1 MRQVSIHELTEDVLR
16 RSYDRGSLLRG
27 RTYAAEDRVRVVSAA
42 PGLLVGLATGHAS
55 QPYRVQVAWAARG
68 ASISVSDDCTC
79 PVGLACKHAVALI
92 LTAQR
97 SARATPAPG
106 SPGQAG
112 STGQMGVTD
121 PARLTGPER
130 QFADWRRVFH
140 DLRDEHAVDPDET
153 PIAIEFAISTIK
165 PSRYVPSP
173 RPDVTLRPLRRGSK
187 GAWIRTGVSW
197 RDLESGYAYALRD
210 IDPVHRNAARA
221 LLMSLTTNRY
231 NTPATL
237 PLGPAQP
244 DVWQML
250 RRLVDA
256 GVALVGERGG
266 PTEVALAAVP
276 ARLAVDLVDAGDGAV
291 RVSARLEHDDAALTA
306 DASAVGLLGDPPHGL
321 FVVNGAQL
329 TLVPFAQRLP
339 RAAGRLLATP
349 LVVPPADVDELLDAY
364 VPLMAQHGRVGSSDG
379 SIEVVLSEF
388 VGVVAQVRRVVP
400 DVAELTWGL
409 RYRRGQRI
417 TTHPLAPTSAVGRD
431 RDAEVAAIDAL
442 ELPVHL
448 LASIVWPD
456 GRPRATVASGRDTVT
471 LMAEVVPWLLERG
484 QVLVEVDS
492 ELPALREALGD
503 PLIELSVSDGA
514 ADTDGADG
522 QRTDWFDLSVQVS
535 VDGEDVEFASLF
547 AALSRDDEVLFLSS
561 GSWLRLDRPEFARL
575 RELIGEASG
584 LADGAVG
591 DGVRINRFQTSWW
604 DELAGLGVIQHQSER
619 WQRSVAQLGSLTA
632 PARIEP
638 PEGLQ
643 AELRDYQREGFDWL
657 VFLAEHGLGG
667 VLADDMG
674 LGKTVQTLAL
684 MLHSLDRKPSARF
697 LVVAPTSVVE
707 NWHREASQFAPSIE
721 VATIAETA
729 RRRGRSLAEA
739 VGSAALVVTSYAL
752 FRIEF
757 DEYQALGW
765 DLLVL
770 DEAQFVKNHQGKTY
784 QCARRLNAASKL
796 AITGTP
802 LENSLM
808 DLWSLLS
815 ITAPGLYPDP
825 KRFSEVYRVPIE
837 SGRAPELLTTLRRR
851 IAPLMRRRTKDE
863 VLSELPPKTEL
874 TVEVPMNAKHARIYQ
889 TQLQRQR
896 QKVLG
901 LVGDMRRNRFEILKS
916 LTLLRQLSLD
926 PGLVDEE
933 HAAVG
938 SAKLDRLVDDLAQ
951 VVAEGHRALVFSQFT
966 RYLAKL
972 KVRLDEEGIGYSYLD
987 GRTRHRDQAISRF
1000 KDGGAPV
1007 FVISL
1012 KAGGFGLNLTEA
1024 DYCFVLDP
1032 WWNPAVEMQAVDRA
1046 HRIGQ
1051 VNPVIVYRYVST
1063 GTIEEKVMDLK
1074 ARKAAL
1080 FSDVMDADG
1089 ALSGALSADDIR
1101 GMFDL

>member
-1 MRQVSIHELTEDVLR
+1 VRQVSIHELTEDVLR
-16 RSYDRGSLLRG
+16 RSYDRGSLMRG

-42 PGLLVGLATGHAS
+42 PGLLVGLATGNAS

-106 SPGQAG
+106 SPGSPG
-112 STGQMGVTD
+112 SPGHVGVTD

-130 QFADWRRVFH
+130 QFADWRRVFR

-765 DLLVL
+765 DLLLL

-784 QCARRLNAASKL
+784 QCARRLERRHEAGDHRHPAREQPHGPVVAAVDHR
-796 AITGTP
+796 ARP
-802 LENSLM
+802 LPRPQAVLRGVPQADRERPCTRAADDPASPDRPVDAPTHQGRGAHRAAAEDRADDRGRAEREARS
-808 DLWSLLS
+808 DL
-815 ITAPGLYPDP
+815 PDP
-825 KRFSEVYRVPIE
+825 AAAP
-837 SGRAPELLTTLRRR
+837 APEGARAGGRRPAAPVRDPEVAHAPATARASTRAWSTRSTLRSARPSSTAWSTTWLR
-851 IAPLMRRRTKDE
+851 WSPRVTGRWCSASSPATSPGSEGSPRRR
-863 VLSELPPKTEL
+863 
-874 TVEVPMNAKHARIYQ
+874 
-889 TQLQRQR
+889 
-896 QKVLG
+896 
-901 LVGDMRRNRFEILKS
+901 
-916 LTLLRQLSLD
+916 
-926 PGLVDEE
+926 
-933 HAAVG
+933 
-938 SAKLDRLVDDLAQ
+938 
-951 VVAEGHRALVFSQFT
+951 
-966 RYLAKL
+966 
-972 KVRLDEEGIGYSYLD
+972 
-987 GRTRHRDQAISRF
+987 RHRPLIPRRSHPSPRRRPSPGSRT
-1000 KDGGAPV
+1000 ATRR
-1007 FVISL
+1007 S
-1012 KAGGFGLNLTEA
+1012 
-1024 DYCFVLDP
+1024 
-1032 WWNPAVEMQAVDRA
+1032 
-1046 HRIGQ
+1046 
-1051 VNPVIVYRYVST
+1051 S
-1063 GTIEEKVMDLK
+1063 
-1074 ARKAAL
+1074 
-1080 FSDVMDADG
+1080 S
-1089 ALSGALSADDIR
+1089 SA
-1101 GMFDL
+1101 